1 MWKSTLALVIV
12 FSATLLLERQAL
24 NERALPFAGVVA
36 VLLALS
42 VTLALGS
49 MQGIWEAVR
58 RKSSPE
64 TPPSGW
70 KDGELICVGGRLRA
84 LDTTRRAPWTGR
96 DALFY
101 WYEAFARLDARQTGA
116 NAPAFRGADAAPM
129 ELVTATQPLALVG
142 IPNPRHLLP
151 EASFQDDERN
161 AEAAQ
166 HLATTAWTT
175 APEIAHF
182 SATHADMSL
191 STVPLHLINRSA
203 RLQLDAPAG
212 EARTPAHFLTMLRR
226 GRWFYRERALQP
238 GDEVTVTG
246 TFREHPP
253 RIDIGMAS
261 SAHELLPGLPAR
273 TAFGN
278 LVSTLA
284 FAIALV
290 LIAMAAHYFVYGQA
304 SALYREL
311 FGHLAGG

>member
-1 MWKSTLALVIV
+1 MWKSTLALLIV

-24 NERALPFAGVVA
+24 HERALPFAGVVA

-49 MQGIWEAVR
+49 VQGILEAVR

-64 TPPSGW
+64 TSPSGW
-70 KDGELICVGGRLRA
+70 KDGELIRVGGHLQG
-84 LDTTRRAPWTGR
+84 LGTTKRAPWTGR
-96 DALFY
+96 EVLLY
-101 WYEAFARLDARQTGA
+101 WYEAFARPDAQQAGA

-129 ELVTATQPLALVG
+129 ELVTATQTLALVG
-142 IPNPRHLLP
+142 VPNPRHLLP
-151 EASFQDDERN
+151 EASFQDDEKH

-175 APEIAHF
+175 APEIAQL
-182 SATHADMSL
+182 SATSADAGL
-191 STVPLHLINRSA
+191 STVPLHLLNRSA
-203 RLQLDAPAG
+203 RLQLDVPAD

-261 SAHELLPGLPAR
+261 AAHEVLPGLPAR
-273 TAFGN
+273 TASGN

-284 FAIALV
+284 FAIALA

-304 SALYREL
+304 SALYLQL